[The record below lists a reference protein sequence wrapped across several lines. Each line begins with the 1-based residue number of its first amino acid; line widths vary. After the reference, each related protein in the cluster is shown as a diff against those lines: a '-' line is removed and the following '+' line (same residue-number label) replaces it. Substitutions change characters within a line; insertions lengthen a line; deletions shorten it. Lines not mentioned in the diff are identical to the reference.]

1 MLFDQVIPLRRKR
14 RYPKRRY
21 TVRAPGTRTRTYA
34 CVVRAKKWAHNVAA
48 QKRVTVS
55 LTNRETGRV
64 HLVRPTAEIPA
75 RAQVAM

>member
-1 MLFDQVIPLRRKR
+1 
-14 RYPKRRY
+14 
-21 TVRAPGTRTRTYA
+21 
-34 CVVRAKKWAHNVAA
+34 VVRAKKWAHNVAA